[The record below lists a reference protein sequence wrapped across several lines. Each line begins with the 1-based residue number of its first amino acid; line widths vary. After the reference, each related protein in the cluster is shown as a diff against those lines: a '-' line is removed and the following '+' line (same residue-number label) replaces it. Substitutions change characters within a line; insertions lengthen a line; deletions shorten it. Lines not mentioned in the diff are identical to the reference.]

1 MLFQQLST
9 PKRCQEAPDGAFC
22 RFSALGL
29 RASFGRTVPAA
40 LVFLWL
46 VVCWGAVYAQQA
58 GSGSESERMLLV
70 VVPASLEVNSLRVD
84 RYVDLIK
91 LERERRRHAPAE
103 LPILRLSQ
111 GDPEHQKVLRLL
123 GLRADDELRT
133 YTCARDARGWPLK
146 VLQAHQAGTPA
157 ELILDESVRAA
168 PEVNIEAEARIGVL
182 LVGRAEDRKLLD
194 AFLQELGSF
203 WLSRY
208 GRVRP
213 SPYPLASYDLDDPDV
228 ATSLESVFPE
238 LAQEPPL
245 VALCH
250 FEGEQPSQ
258 LLKLYR
264 GLDTPATLVRELSAA
279 RARAVE
285 LSSGLSG
292 VAPAAPSPQL
302 VGLTAEQERALLVSR
317 LSETARQLWS
327 AAESDERRANQPAK
341 RLLLKVIEECRRYL
355 EQEDGAWLALQES
368 LRDYAVEPLI
378 SDEPR
383 LAEAQARFLLLGKT
397 LLAAP

>member
-1 MLFQQLST
+1 MHLQQLSEQ
-9 PKRCQEAPDGAFC
+9 KRCQEAPDGAFC
-22 RFSALGL
+22 RCTALGL
-29 RASFGRTVPAA
+29 SAFSRRTVQAA
-40 LVFLWL
+40 LVCLWL
-46 VVCWGAVYAQQA
+46 LVYCGPVQA

-84 RYVDLIK
+84 RYVDLLK
-91 LERERRRHAPAE
+91 LERERRRYAPAD

-111 GDPEHQKVLRLL
+111 ADLEHQKVLRRL
-123 GLRADDELRT
+123 GLTADDELRT
-133 YTCARDARGWPLK
+133 YTCARDTRGWPLK
-146 VLQAHQAGTPA
+146 VLQAHLAGTPA
-157 ELILDESVRAA
+157 DLVLSEPVRAA
-168 PEVNIEAEARIGVL
+168 PEVSLEAEARVGVL

-194 AFLQELGSF
+194 TFLKELGGF

-213 SPYPLASYDLDDPDV
+213 SPYPLASYDLDNPEV
-228 ATSLESVFPE
+228 TASLESVFPE
-238 LAQEPPL
+238 LAEEPPL
-245 VALCH
+245 VALCL

-279 RARAVE
+279 RAQALE
-285 LSSGLSG
+285 LSPGPSDI
-292 VAPAAPSPQL
+292 ATAAPSAQL
-302 VGLTAEQERALLVSR
+302 VGVSPEQERALLVSR
-317 LSETARQLWS
+317 LLETARQLWS

-341 RLLLKVIEECRRYL
+341 RLLLKVIEESRRYL
-355 EQEDGAWLALQES
+355 DQEEEAWSLLQES
-368 LRDYAVEPLI
+368 LRDYAVEPFI

-383 LAEAQARFLLLGKT
+383 LAEAQARFLFLGKT